1 MDLERRLAYYLPR
14 LEATMAAAESAVAEL
29 ERAQE
34 SFAPARW
41 FGAYL
46 AAQDALALHVTG
58 EVRGAATLE
67 NFKYRDARLVEA
79 RYYSDAKTYS
89 GEAEDDAN
97 EALRRLAKV
106 LDEQPSKQL
115 RRTVERLGLAL
126 DGLLARKDDVARGL
140 KRSEAFAVAALGRG
154 ASCASLY
161 PREELRGPG
170 SLRWRRGDALDGGP
184 APGRLKRRRRDSDS
198 SDDDLFEGD
207 LGALKSA
214 AGADAAALASSRDRA
229 DDEAARAVDEPE
241 RAARRGDD
249 GGDEYADFERL
260 EAAGDWA
267 TCADVAGR
275 ALGRALADECDVDVV
290 VGWRRARARALARLG
305 RGDDAALELA
315 AALRAAERAGLADE
329 EERCHVDAGLNWL
342 ALAQG
347 APEPRARRDA
357 AAKALVE
364 FETCRGLCEAHG
376 FTDAL
381 GRARHNAGLAFLEVP
396 DLGAA
401 AREFAAARATF
412 EAVLARAGKG

>member
-29 ERAQE
+29 ERARE
-34 SFAPARW
+34 GFAPARW

-67 NFKYRDARLVEA
+67 NFEYRDARLVEA

-184 APGRLKRRRRDSDS
+184 APGRLKRRRRESDS

-241 RAARRGDD
+241 RAARGQEED
-249 GGDEYADFERL
+249 GDEYADFERL

-275 ALGRALADECDVDVV
+275 ALGRA
-290 VGWRRARARALARLG
+290 
-305 RGDDAALELA
+305 
-315 AALRAAERAGLADE
+315 LADE